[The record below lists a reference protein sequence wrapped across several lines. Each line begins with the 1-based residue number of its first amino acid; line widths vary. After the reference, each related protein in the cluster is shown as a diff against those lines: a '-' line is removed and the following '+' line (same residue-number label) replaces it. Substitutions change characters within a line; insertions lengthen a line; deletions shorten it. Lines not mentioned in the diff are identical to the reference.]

1 MCPCYEELAHFL
13 LMAANENHQFHSL
26 ERGHMIKFAA
36 ALRELTVL
44 VPGSGN
50 KRTVMKGK
58 YKNVLARVPCNS
70 EVPFQ
75 KVTRCC
81 R

>member
-13 LMAANENHQFHSL
+13 LMAAKENHQFHSP

-36 ALRELTVL
+36 ALRELTAL

-50 KRTVMKGK
+50 RARQMKNE
-58 YKNVLARVPCNS
+58 NVRARVVLRS
-70 EVPFQ
+70 RSRM
-75 KVTRCC
+75 K
-81 R
+81 